1 MNNTGIPESVN
12 EKPVCKTHT
21 V

>member
-12 EKPVCKTHT
+12 EKPVSKTHT